1 MTQDEKDSKKPL
13 LFQYQNT
20 VRKILNVVR
29 KHYKRHL
36 FIRIWGN
43 HKVVGKLQALY
54 VEMDALF
61 RQMGLEHIQS
71 MKQFRVLAEE
81 AFVKLQDIAENV
93 GVIRAVIDKDDW
105 QEGVVALG
113 VLVEHPESTTV
124 SVGMPDKQ
132 VELAKKTFH
141 QAKSVDE
148 YFDRGMYAVMHKG
161 IWGQDGHGTE
171 VAAKCLVADNERV
184 QDEFKR
190 ESKVWFGLDHP
201 NVVKMYGACNEGL
214 PIFFVCEYVEGKN
227 FANHFEDDKSHLWRL
242 FYKAA
247 LGLRYL
253 HDNKVIHGDLKCNN
267 ILVDGKDNAK
277 ICDFGFSYVRNRSIM
292 STEEKTQAIRWQA
305 PEVLLV
311 SAADPDADT
320 NPRFA
325 SDVFSLGMCIIEAL
339 TGEPPYGFMD
349 DNVVMGKVFEGE
361 ACLRPEGTN
370 DDEWEFVQQLCERTM
385 SKRISLPDA
394 LDKLKL
400 FADQEAANIGKLC
413 LVGNCTRCDT
423 SVLTETKFCCECGL
437 DLMKQKRAPSS

>member
-1 MTQDEKDSKKPL
+1 
-13 LFQYQNT
+13 
-20 VRKILNVVR
+20 
-29 KHYKRHL
+29 
-36 FIRIWGN
+36 
-43 HKVVGKLQALY
+43 
-54 VEMDALF
+54 MDALF
-61 RQMGLEHIQS
+61 RQMRLEHIQS
-71 MKQFRVLAEE
+71 MKKFRVLAEE

-93 GVIRAVIDKDDW
+93 GVIR
-105 QEGVVALG
+105 
-113 VLVEHPESTTV
+113 STTV
-124 SVGMPDKQ
+124 SVGMPDEQ

-141 QAKSVDE
+141 RAKSVVIEKRKTMPSIPEWFIPRDAVDFEDE

-171 VAAKCLVADNERV
+171 VAVKCLVVDDEKA

-277 ICDFGFSYVRNRSIM
+277 ICDFGFSYIRSRSIM
-292 STEEKTQAIRWQA
+292 NVEERTQEIRWQA

-339 TGEPPYGFMD
+339 TGEPPYEFVD
-349 DNVVMGKVFEGE
+349 DDVVMGKVFEGE

-370 DDEWEFVQQLCERTM
+370 DDEWEFVQQLCEHTM
-385 SKRISLPDA
+385 FKRISLPDA

-413 LVGNCTRCDT
+413 LVGNCNRCDT
-423 SVLTETKFCCECGL
+423 SVLTGAKFCCECGL
-437 DLMKQKRAPSS
+437 DLTKQKRAPSS

>member
-1 MTQDEKDSKKPL
+1 MDLVPELLLEVGKLCNSKKPL

-105 QEGVVALG
+105 QEDAVDF
-113 VLVEHPESTTV
+113 E
-124 SVGMPDKQ
+124 
-132 VELAKKTFH
+132 
-141 QAKSVDE
+141 DE

-437 DLMKQKRAPSS
+437 DLMKQK